1 MALPRYRSI
10 LLLLLKNTARLQ
22 RSFYDVATGL
32 VPTLCVVMRRK
43 FVLAY

>member
-1 MALPRYRSI
+1 MALPQHPAAAFEKHS
-10 LLLLLKNTARLQ
+10 TAPAL

-32 VPTLCVVMRRK
+32 VPTLGVVMRRK